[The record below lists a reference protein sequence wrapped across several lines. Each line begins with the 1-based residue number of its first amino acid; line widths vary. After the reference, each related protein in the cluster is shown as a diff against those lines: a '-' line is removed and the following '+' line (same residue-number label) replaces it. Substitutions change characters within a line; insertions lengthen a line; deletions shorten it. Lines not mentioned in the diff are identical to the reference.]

1 MTAVISGAG
10 EAPVAQQRACGS
22 CTLCCKVYNV
32 VAFGKPAGTWCSH
45 CEPSLGCTIHAS
57 RPSECAPFD
66 CLWQTTPALPIHCK
80 PDQAKMVLTV
90 HPKTNNIQV
99 VVDPDLPSAWT
110 RQPYHGQLR
119 VLAKSNMAKGH
130 LVIVFVGELAT
141 LVLPDQDVPLGV
153 LTLDQVVS
161 VMLEPGPGGGAYEIK
176 IFARRATAGGQILE
190 LASAS
195 RHPVRSAA

>member
-1 MTAVISGAG
+1 
-10 EAPVAQQRACGS
+10 
-22 CTLCCKVYNV
+22 
-32 VAFGKPAGTWCSH
+32 
-45 CEPSLGCTIHAS
+45 
-57 RPSECAPFD
+57 
-66 CLWQTTPALPIHCK
+66 
-80 PDQAKMVLTV
+80 
-90 HPKTNNIQV
+90 NNIQV

-176 IFARRATAGGQILE
+176 IYARRDTAGGQTLE

>member
-1 MTAVISGAG
+1 MTTVGSAAG
-10 EAPVAQQRACGS
+10 EASIAQERACGS

-32 VAFGKPAGTWCSH
+32 VAFGKPAGAWCSH
-45 CEPSLGCTIHAS
+45 CEPTLGCAIHDS
-57 RPSECAPFD
+57 RPGECAVFD
-66 CLWQTTPALPIHCK
+66 CLWKTMPALPMHWK

-90 HPKTNNIQV
+90 HPTTNNIQV

-110 RQPYHGQLR
+110 RQPYHSQLR

-130 LVIVFVGELAT
+130 LVIVFVGEQAT
-141 LVLPDQDVPLGV
+141 LILPDQDVPLGI
-153 LTLDQVVS
+153 LTLDRVVS
-161 VMLEPGPGGGAYEIK
+161 VALEPGPGGAAYEVK
-176 IFARRATAGGQILE
+176 IYARRATTGGQTLE

>member
-57 RPSECAPFD
+57 RPSECAAFD
-66 CLWQTTPALPIHCK
+66 CLWKTTPALPMHWK

-110 RQPYHGQLR
+110 RQPYHSQLR

-176 IFARRATAGGQILE
+176 IFARRATAGGQTLE